1 MKAAAQDAGLQTDNR
16 TCAKGYGLP
25 ALTAHVLLSVLSM

>member
-1 MKAAAQDAGLQTDNR
+1 MKAAAQDAGLQTDDR
-16 TCAKGYGLP
+16 TCAKGYGLT

>member
-16 TCAKGYGLP
+16 TCAKGYGLT
-25 ALTAHVLLSVLSM
+25 ALTAHVLLFV